1 MLVIVKWYEHN
12 RQYEI
17 GIKPFLKSMAI
28 DVEDKQ
34 IEQAVKK
41 LLEQQEMKPH
51 GDTKPL

>member
-1 MLVIVKWYEHN
+1 MLVIVKWTTHN

-17 GIKPFLKSMAI
+17 GIKPFLKSMGI
-28 DVEDKQ
+28 DAEDKQ

-51 GDTKPL
+51 GDTQPI